1 MISSTAQMGKL
12 RPNKRQDLPKAIW
25 KSPGFVCCPSG
36 CLAYPPCWV
45 AHLLAHFP
53 TPVLVLCWRLLLV
66 WGHIWKGHRDL
77 AWGSLE
83 SIIPHPPGGF
93 EGAVLRCGRQGQWA
107 AICGYHGSL
116 GGTRGER
123 GWAGKA
129 AGAVRRPPGVWGP
142 QRCGFMFLNKHPWS
156 RLNLRAV

>member
-12 RPNKRQDLPKAIW
+12 RPTKRQDLPKAIW
-25 KSPGFVCCPSG
+25 KSPGSVCCPSG
-36 CLAYPPCWV
+36 CLTYPPCWV

-53 TPVLVLCWRLLLV
+53 TPVLALCWRLLLV
-66 WGHIWKGHRDL
+66 WGHIWKGHRIL
-77 AWGSLE
+77 AWGSLK

-107 AICGYHGSL
+107 TICGYHGSL

-123 GWAGKA
+123 GGWEGGWGSQEASWCM
-129 AGAVRRPPGVWGP
+129 GASAMWFYVSKQTP
-142 QRCGFMFLNKHPWS
+142 FIS
-156 RLNLRAV
+156 SESLRAV